1 MELTQAILLT
11 TEVSLK
17 AGEGKPN
24 TGMDLVD
31 ILQEFVDI
39 SNEVELGKVDY
50 KSVSEALARCQ
61 GQRRLATLPAARRVR
76 RSPATVAPDAGGARC
91 PPRYPQARR
100 TVIFGATHM
109 LCNHLPERFLA
120 RRLPWRWKDSEAAE
134 LDSTPA
140 SPHLASI

>member
-1 MELTQAILLT
+1 MLAAPDMELTQAILLT

-61 GQRRLATLPAARRVR
+61 GQRAFAKV
-76 RSPATVAPDAGGARC
+76 SW
-91 PPRYPQARR
+91 
-100 TVIFGATHM
+100 TVIQFLQAKYSLSFRETT
-109 LCNHLPERFLA
+109 CNY
-120 RRLPWRWKDSEAAE
+120 
-134 LDSTPA
+134 
-140 SPHLASI
+140 